1 MRKSYFPMFVDISE
15 KKIVVIE
22 AGVIAARRIRTLL
35 AFSGNIHVI
44 ASEICEE
51 VLRLKE
57 EQKVHCIRKKFEE
70 QDLAGADIVFAA
82 TNNHRL
88 NRQIVCYCNAHGIP
102 VNTCD
107 QKELC
112 DFYFPSIVIKDE
124 IVIGIGSGG
133 TDPGKV
139 KSVRE
144 RIEGMLE

>member
-15 KKIVVIE
+15 KKIVVIG

-88 NRQIVCYCNAHGIP
+88 SVTVMHMESR
-102 VNTCD
+102 
-107 QKELC
+107 
-112 DFYFPSIVIKDE
+112 SILVIRKNCA
-124 IVIGIGSGG
+124 IFIFH
-133 TDPGKV
+133 
-139 KSVRE
+139 
-144 RIEGMLE
+144 LLL

>member
-1 MRKSYFPMFVDISE
+1 MRKSYFPMFVDLSE
-15 KKIVVIE
+15 KKIVVIG

-35 AFSGNIHVI
+35 AFAENIHVI
-44 ASEICEE
+44 APEICEE
-51 VLRLKE
+51 ILRLKE
-57 EQKVHCIRKKFEE
+57 EQKVHCCRKRFEE
-70 QDLAGADIVFAA
+70 QDLVEADIVFAA
-82 TNNHRL
+82 TNDHRL
-88 NRQIVCYCNAHGIP
+88 NGQIVRYCNVHGIP

-112 DFYFPSIVIKDE
+112 DFYFPSIVLKDE

-144 RIEGMLE
+144 RIEGILE